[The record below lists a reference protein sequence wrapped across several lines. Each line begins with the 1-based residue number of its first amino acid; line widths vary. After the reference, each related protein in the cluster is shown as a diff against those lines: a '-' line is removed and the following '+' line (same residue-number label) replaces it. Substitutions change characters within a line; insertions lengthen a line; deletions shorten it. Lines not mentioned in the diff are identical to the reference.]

1 MDKISIAKRRE
12 KASAEP
18 DDGSQALSDSVEYI
32 HKKNII
38 VAFITAF
45 LIGFG
50 IGAVITYVVSVHWIK
65 LSEEAVL
72 LKKSDETV
80 RELKQIRSMIH
91 GLISGKTSNTS
102 EKIIDEKASITFSG
116 KAGAAQEIKNGTAS
130 VGGNK
135 VYIHYGRDEDKE
147 MAEAF
152 SHLLRNRGYA
162 SVETEKIQHTSRDI
176 RYFHGEDKKA
186 ALLLQKQLKEFV
198 ASSRNAKKFTMKIKN
213 LGSSYP
219 RAQKGSLEVWVFF

>member
-1 MDKISIAKRRE
+1 MEKISIAKRRE
-12 KASAEP
+12 KATGEP
-18 DDGSQALSDSVEYI
+18 DDGSQALSESVEYI

-38 VAFITAF
+38 VVFITAF

-50 IGAVITYVVSVHWIK
+50 AGVVIINLVSVHWIK

-72 LKKSDETV
+72 LKKSDEIM
-80 RELKQIRSMIH
+80 RELQQIRSMVH
-91 GLISGKTSNTS
+91 GLSSEKTSNTGR
-102 EKIIDEKASITFSG
+102 EIIDEKASITFPG
-116 KAGAAQEIKNGTAS
+116 KGGAEPEIKNRTAS

-135 VYIHYGRDEDKE
+135 VYIHYGRDKDKE

-152 SHLLRNRGYA
+152 SRLLRNRGYA

-176 RYFHGEDKKA
+176 RYFHSEDKEA
-186 ALLLQKQLKEFV
+186 ALLLQKQIKEFV
-198 ASSRNAKKFTMKIKN
+198 ASSRDAKKFTVKIKN

-219 RAQKGSLEVWVFF
+219 RAQKGSLEVWVYF